1 MVLVVVLMLM
11 DLTVAEVGVT
21 VLEGMD
27 ELHLCRWSVAQ
38 LSQVD

>member
-1 MVLVVVLMLM
+1 MVLVVVLT

>member
-1 MVLVVVLMLM
+1 MVLVVVLT

-27 ELHLCRWSVAQ
+27 ELHQCRWSVAQ